1 MMSPTL
7 HIFSLMSNSQTANT
21 GHLTLH
27 KKPLANIRGN
37 DFPVFDPLEKK
48 YQKKCKKFAFLYCQF
63 KYYSYLCSANK
74 VTNLNTISLWIY
86 YQLFYAIAV
95 RLARGKEVRNEF
107 YW

>member
-21 GHLTLH
+21 GRLTLH

-48 YQKKCKKFAFLYCQF
+48 YQKSAIFFIFCIVNSNIIRIFAVQTKLLTLIPYR
-63 KYYSYLCSANK
+63 YGYIINYS
-74 VTNLNTISLWIY
+74 T
-86 YQLFYAIAV
+86 Q
-95 RLARGKEVRNEF
+95 
-107 YW
+107 